1 VSTPH
6 LVNAVQY
13 SELHP
18 DFEILPHSDR
28 VSLQAGDVAKVCIR
42 FEGHSEYQG
51 ERFWV
56 LIKTSIEGLYT
67 GTVDNNLSHT
77 ALHGLKCGDSITFD
91 YRNIYDF
98 MRGPFKNATMA

>member
-1 VSTPH
+1 MNKPH

-18 DFEILPHSDR
+18 NFELLPHAERASSR
-28 VSLQAGDVAKVCIR
+28 VGDVAKVCLY

-56 LIKTSIEGLYT
+56 LIQTSHEGIYT
-67 GTVDNNLSHT
+67 GTVDNNLVHT
-77 ALHGLKCGDSITFD
+77 ALHGLKHGDQVAFD
-91 YRNIYDF
+91 HRHIYDF
-98 MRGPFKNATMA
+98 ERGPFGKLSLA